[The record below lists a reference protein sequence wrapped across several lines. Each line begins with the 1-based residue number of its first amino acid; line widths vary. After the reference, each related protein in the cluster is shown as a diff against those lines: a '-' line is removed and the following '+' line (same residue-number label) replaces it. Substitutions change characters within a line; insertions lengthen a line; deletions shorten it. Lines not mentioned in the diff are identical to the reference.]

1 MSISHLPQYMLGG
14 FPTRLSC
21 ADIVKEIIFH
31 ILAIIYAAICTFMY
45 TCAQIFPHFLKNC
58 LMLYDQ
64 RERVREREKILRC
77 FGNWESRERTLS
89 RLALKRNRASQWLS
103 EWGRDGGGVSVDN
116 IDLNTCKHIWLSV
129 IQLLC
134 WWWKRR
140 RGSGPKKAESR
151 ATLLLNGLYGRK

>member
-14 FPTRLSC
+14 FPRRLSC

-103 EWGRDGGGVSVDN
+103 EWGREGWRRSECGQYWSEHMQTHMVECYT
-116 IDLNTCKHIWLSV
+116 IA
-129 IQLLC
+129 LLVMKEEERK
-134 WWWKRR
+134 WTK
-140 RGSGPKKAESR
+140 ESR
-151 ATLLLNGLYGRK
+151 E